1 MTNEELVELIQSGK
15 REYEIELYNQNLPL
29 IKKIA
34 TKFSYSITEPLE
46 DLLQQAYF
54 GLLEAVRRFD
64 PGKGCLFVTY
74 ACHWIK
80 QELRRYIANSGRI
93 IRISEHARYLS
104 YEYNR
109 FEEYV
114 TKHCGR
120 EPTTAEY
127 AWALD
132 VPESTVLK
140 LQKVVYDTAVSS
152 LDVPLGEDSEDT
164 IADITADRRQNV
176 EDIVEQ
182 MHQQEM
188 RDALHEQISK
198 MDPEQAEVILHRMQG
213 HSVKQIAEAMGL
225 SEKEVHSID
234 HKAIKALRINNKV
247 LQIVRETGIVTW

>member
-1 MTNEELVELIQSGK
+1 MTNEELVKLIQGGK

-54 GLLEAVRRFD
+54 GLIEAVRHFD
-64 PGKGCLFVTY
+64 SGKGCLFVTY
-74 ACHWIK
+74 AYHWIK
-80 QELRRYIANSGRI
+80 QELRRYVATCGHI

-120 EPTTAEY
+120 KPTTAEY
-127 AWALD
+127 SWALD
-132 VPESTVLK
+132 VPESAVLK
-140 LQKVVYDTAVSS
+140 LQKAVYDTAVSS
-152 LDVPLGEDSEDT
+152 LDIPLGEDSEDT
-164 IADITADRRQNV
+164 IVDITADRKQNV

-213 HSVKQIAEAMGL
+213 HSVRQIAEAMRL

-234 HKAIKALRINNKV
+234 RKAINALRINNKI
-247 LQIVRETGIVTW
+247 LQIGRETGIITW

>member
-54 GLLEAVRRFD
+54 GLIEAVRRFD

-74 ACHWIK
+74 AYHWIK

-132 VPESTVLK
+132 VSESAILK
-140 LQKVVYDTAVSS
+140 LQKIVYDTSVSS

-164 IADITADRRQNV
+164 IADITADRGQNV
-176 EDIVEQ
+176 EDIIDQ
-182 MHQQEM
+182 MYQQEM
-188 RDALHEQISK
+188 REALHEQITK
-198 MDPEQAEVILHRMQG
+198 LDPKQAEAVRQILQG
-213 HSVKQIAEAMGL
+213 RSGEQIADSMGL
-225 SEKEVHSID
+225 SAKELRSIEQ
-234 HKAIKALRINNKV
+234 KALKELRRNREI
-247 LQIVRETGIVTW
+247 LQIGREMGIAAC